1 MNQIA
6 KFIGSLLILIGF
18 SLLGLSVISSSDTQA
33 LTSLGIILTVI
44 GIGLLVTSKTL
55 GDKEKRNCNCCKC
68 SNCSLDHDHWS
79 HD

>member
-6 KFIGSLLILIGF
+6 KFIGFLLILIGF

-68 SNCSLDHDHWS
+68 SNCDLEHGHWS
-79 HD
+79 H